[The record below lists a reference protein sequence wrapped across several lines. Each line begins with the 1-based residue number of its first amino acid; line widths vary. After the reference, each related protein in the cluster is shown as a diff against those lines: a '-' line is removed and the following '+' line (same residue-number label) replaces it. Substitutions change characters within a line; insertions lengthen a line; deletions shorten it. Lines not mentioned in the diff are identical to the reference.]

1 MKMAKKRLTK
11 EDIEEAKI
19 QEIVDKFENG
29 YYDRL
34 TAGDKYN
41 VDRPIEELLPIPKEG
56 ETLVIK
62 NDFDASL
69 YKLLY
74 VSPWECGLRDCE
86 VTAESIRI
94 IKEAIDDYYA
104 NNKQTINIS
113 SDDDVDDIDSYEV
126 IDGSLRDDQLIES
139 LSKKLGKK
147 KGKK

>member
-1 MKMAKKRLTK
+1 MRKKRLTK

-34 TAGDKYN
+34 TAGDKHK
-41 VDRPIEELLPIPKEG
+41 VDISIEEEFPIPKEG

-62 NDFDASL
+62 NDNDALFYRSF
-69 YKLLY
+69 Y
-74 VSPWECGLRDCE
+74 VIPWEFGICDFE

-104 NNKQTINIS
+104 NNNQTINIS
-113 SDDDVDDIDSYEV
+113 SDDDDIDSYEV

>member
-74 VSPWECGLRDCE
+74 VSPWEHGVCDYE

-104 NNKQTINIS
+104 NNNQTINIS
-113 SDDDVDDIDSYEV
+113 SDDDDIDSYEV

>member
-1 MKMAKKRLTK
+1 MAKKRLTK

-34 TAGDKYN
+34 TAGDKHK
-41 VDRPIEELLPIPKEG
+41 VDISIEEKFPIPKEG

-62 NDFDASL
+62 NDNDASL

-74 VSPWECGLRDCE
+74 VSPWECGLRDSE
-86 VTAESIRI
+86 VTEESIRI

-104 NNKQTINIS
+104 NNNQTINIS
-113 SDDDVDDIDSYEV
+113 SDDDDVDDIDSYEV